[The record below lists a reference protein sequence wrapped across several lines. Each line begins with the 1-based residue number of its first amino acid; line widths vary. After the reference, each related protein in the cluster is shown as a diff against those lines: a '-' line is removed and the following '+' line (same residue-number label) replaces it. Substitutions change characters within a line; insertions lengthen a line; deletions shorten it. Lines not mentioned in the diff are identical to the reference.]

1 MLESNLKD
9 LVVGELY
16 KNVYTGNVFI
26 LLELVETDRFGL
38 DRNGQQLPPAE
49 SWKIMLGEQIKT
61 EWLWEGSYM
70 KLECNTLFI

>member
-26 LLELVETDRFGL
+26 LLELVEVDTGGWPRAARG
-38 DRNGQQLPPAE
+38 RPVE